1 MTNEDEAMN
10 TVNRRTALAAG
21 FATASLI
28 YSTSA
33 FAQDAPAGAAEARLL
48 QLGIELPK
56 VAAPVANYV
65 PAARLGN
72 IIFLAGTG
80 PRNPDGSRPQGK
92 VGGDVTLEQAN
103 QHARN
108 VGLQLLAALREATG
122 SLDKVVRFGRVFG
135 MVNAVPEFTDH
146 PKVINGCSDLF
157 VEVFGDRG
165 RHARC
170 AVGMASLPFNM
181 TVEIEAVVEVA

>member
-1 MTNEDEAMN
+1 MN
-10 TVNRRTALAAG
+10 NIDRRTVFVAGLAA
-21 FATASLI
+21 TSLI
-28 YSTSA
+28 SNTC
-33 FAQDAPAGAAEARLL
+33 FGAEAAEGSPEARLRE
-48 QLGIELPK
+48 LGIELPK

-65 PAARLGN
+65 PSARLGN
-72 IIFLAGTG
+72 MIFLAGTG
-80 PRNPDGSRPQGK
+80 PLNPDGSRPQGK
-92 VGGDVTLEQAN
+92 VGRDVTLEQAN

-170 AVGMASLPFNM
+170 AVGMGSLPFNM

>member
-1 MTNEDEAMN
+1 MN

-28 YSTSA
+28 SSTSA

-65 PAARLGN
+65 PAVRLGN